1 MYALSF
7 PTIITDALV
16 LAFGIVGIVQFTGVR
31 IVRRAYLRWG
41 YPTRTFRLTGA
52 LELLAAILL
61 AAPNTRSAGVALAAA
76 VNFLAVVLLLKN
88 RAYFLALPG
97 LAVMTA
103 LPFALLSVR

>member
-1 MYALSF
+1 MHALSF
-7 PTIITDALV
+7 PIIISYALA
-16 LAFGIVGIVQFTGVR
+16 LAFGIIGIIQITG
-31 IVRRAYLRWG
+31 IGFVRRAYLRWG
-41 YPTRTFRLTGA
+41 YPARTFRLTGA

-61 AAPNTRSAGVALAAA
+61 ATSNTRPAGVALAAA